1 MPTNPGRRDGE
12 ALRAATT
19 RITRR
24 RAADVL
30 GCLPSNANRF
40 FTFFG
45 LLTEAE
51 RSLFRGRPSVLGTA
65 RPHGGMSRPLGE
77 TSEAA
82 IHRYGALLDELLA
95 WARVQNTIPPR
106 GGSSSGGGETGCGG
120 DPGGPGSGCGDAA
133 SSSRGVGGSEV
144 VAVAVV
150 VPISLLRSQPS
161 PPRPRQLHRSQPL
174 TRMTRYT
181 GDRAQDEAETDRRM
195 RLGLCLECIPNG
207 AGAALNPTP
216 SASTH
221 HILGP
226 NSRWF
231 ICYSD

>member
-1 MPTNPGRRDGE
+1 MAACPPTPTDFSPFLGSSRR
-12 ALRAATT
+12 
-19 RITRR
+19 
-24 RAADVL
+24 
-30 GCLPSNANRF
+30 PSRP
-40 FTFFG
+40 
-45 LLTEAE
+45 E

-65 RPHGGMSRPLGE
+65 RPHGGMSRPLGRTLGE

-95 WARVQNTIPPR
+95 WARVQNTSPPR
-106 GGSSSGGGETGCGG
+106 GGSSSGGGESGCGG